1 MTMPDHPGLAAL
13 TDKEKHTLRLI
24 VRGHDAKSV
33 AVTLGLSVHTINERL
48 RDARRK
54 LAVSSSREAA
64 RMLFEAEGATPENL
78 GDMRNGDDGSRRT
91 TDVASTPDDGA
102 GPARRLARFLIGA
115 IVMTLALGLLAFT
128 LLPATLQV
136 PAPPPATAPATPAPD
151 AARTFL
157 ELVDQGRWTDTY
169 RRFGVAFRKLN
180 TEQVWT
186 NVSEKVRTPLGP
198 VVSRT
203 LIGQEYVPA
212 PPYGYQSVKFR
223 TRFAKGGEQVETV
236 MLDQEDTEW
245 KVVGI
250 TIG

>member
-1 MTMPDHPGLAAL
+1 MTMPDHPGLTAL
-13 TDKEKHTLRLI
+13 TDKEKQTLRLI

-78 GDMRNGDDGSRRT
+78 GDMRNGDDASRRT

-102 GPARRLARFLIGA
+102 GPARRLPRFLIGA

-128 LLPATLQV
+128 LLPTTMQAL
-136 PAPPPATAPATPAPD
+136 PPATTAPATAAPD
-151 AARTFL
+151 AARAFL
-157 ELVDQGRWTDTY
+157 ELVDQGRWSDSY
-169 RRFGVAFRKLN
+169 RRFGVAFRRLN
-180 TEQVWT
+180 TEQVWAD
-186 NVSEKVRTPLGP
+186 VSEKVRVPLGA

-203 LIGQEYVPA
+203 FIGQENVPA
-212 PPYGYQSVKFR
+212 PPSGYEMLKFR
-223 TRFAKGGEQVETV
+223 TRFANGGELVETV
-236 MLDQEDTEW
+236 TLDQEAAEW

-250 TIG
+250 TVG

>member
-1 MTMPDHPGLAAL
+1 MHQPTEAALAAL
-13 TDKEKHTLRLI
+13 TDKEKQTLRLI

-78 GDMRNGDDGSRRT
+78 GDNRNGDDAAATT
-91 TDVASTPDDGA
+91 TDVETAPDDGA
-102 GPARRLARFLIGA
+102 GRSFRSPRFLIGA
-115 IVMTLALGLLAFT
+115 FLMTLALGLLALT
-128 LLPATLQV
+128 LTPATVQT
-136 PAPPPATAPATPAPD
+136 PPPPPATAPATPAPE
-151 AARTFL
+151 AARAFL
-157 ELVDQGRWTDTY
+157 ELVDQGRWTDSY

-180 TEQVWT
+180 TEQVWA

-236 MLDQEDTEW
+236 MLDQEETGW

-250 TIG
+250 TVG

>member
-1 MTMPDHPGLAAL
+1 MNMPTKTALDAL
-13 TDKEKHTLRLI
+13 TDKEKQTLRLI

-64 RMLFEAEGATPENL
+64 RMLFEAEDAIPENP
-78 GDMRNGDDGSRRT
+78 GDNRNGDD
-91 TDVASTPDDGA
+91 ASDGMADAATTPDDGA
-102 GPARRLARFLIGA
+102 GRSVRSPRFLIGA
-115 IVMTLALGLLAFT
+115 CAMTLALGLLAFT
-128 LLPATLQV
+128 LLPTTMQ
-136 PAPPPATAPATPAPD
+136 APPAATTAPATAAPD
-151 AARTFL
+151 AARAFL
-157 ELVDQGRWTDTY
+157 ELVDQGRWNDSY
-169 RRFGVAFRKLN
+169 RHFGVAFRKLN
-180 TEQVWT
+180 TERVWAD
-186 NVSEKVRTPLGP
+186 VSEKVRTPLGK

-223 TRFAKGGEQVETV
+223 TRFAKGGEQLETV
-236 MLDQEDTEW
+236 MLDQEEAEW

-250 TIG
+250 TVG

>member
-1 MTMPDHPGLAAL
+1 MTHPALTTL
-13 TDKEKHTLRLI
+13 TDKEKQTLRLI

-78 GDMRNGDDGSRRT
+78 ADNRNGDDVGDRA
-91 TDVASTPDDGA
+91 TDVGTTPHDGA
-102 GPARRLARFLIGA
+102 GRSVGSPRFWIGA
-115 IVMTLALGLLAFT
+115 CAMTLTLGLLAFT
-128 LLPATLQV
+128 LTPATVQT

-151 AARTFL
+151 AARAFL
-157 ELVDQGRWTDTY
+157 ELVDQGRWTDSY

-180 TEQVWT
+180 TEQVWAD
-186 NVSEKVRTPLGP
+186 VSEKVRTPLGP

-223 TRFAKGGEQVETV
+223 TRFAEGGEQVETV
-236 MLDQEDTEW
+236 MLDQEAAEW

-250 TIG
+250 TVG

>member
-1 MTMPDHPGLAAL
+1 MHQPTNPALAAL
-13 TDKEKHTLRLI
+13 TDKEKQTLRLI

-78 GDMRNGDDGSRRT
+78 GDTRNGDDAGAAA
-91 TDVASTPDDGA
+91 TDVGPAPDDGV
-102 GPARRLARFLIGA
+102 GRSVRSPRFVIGA
-115 IVMTLALGLLAFT
+115 FLMTLALGLLALT
-128 LLPATLQV
+128 LMPGAVQT
-136 PAPPPATAPATPAPD
+136 PPPPPATAPATPAPD
-151 AARTFL
+151 AARAFL
-157 ELVDQGRWTDTY
+157 ELVDQGRWTDSY
-169 RRFGVAFRKLN
+169 RLFGVAFRKMN
-180 TEQVWT
+180 TEQVWAD
-186 NVSEKVRTPLGP
+186 VSEKVRTPLGP

-212 PPYGYQSVKFR
+212 PPYGYKSVKFR
-223 TRFAKGGEQVETV
+223 TRFARGGEQVETV
-236 MLDQEDTEW
+236 MLDQEETEW

-250 TIG
+250 TVG